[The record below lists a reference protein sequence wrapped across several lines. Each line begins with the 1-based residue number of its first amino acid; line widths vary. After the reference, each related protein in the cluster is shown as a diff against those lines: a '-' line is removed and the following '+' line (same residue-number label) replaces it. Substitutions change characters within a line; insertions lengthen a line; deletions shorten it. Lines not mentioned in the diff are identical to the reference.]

1 MRGESVTLVAI
12 KQTRVMLASAIR
24 DSQVLAYMAANDVE
38 PGDVEDVVAE
48 ILEYL
53 ERTKE
58 EEKPHG

>member
-1 MRGESVTLVAI
+1 MTLVAI